1 MKELEITAAE
11 WKKYKDKLRRISEKA
26 ADQMQAYAEAHHFQM
41 DQAMIDYAYAL
52 STKYGEASA
61 ALACDMY
68 DELAA
73 YWHADVPS
81 AVPANTATYGE
92 VAKAMYG
99 SMKQSPDGKLISSV
113 ADRLVKQAGA
123 DTTIKNAIRDGAYWA
138 WIPTGD
144 TCAFCL
150 TLASRGWQKASKKVL
165 RGDHAEHIHAH
176 CDCTFAIAFRPSD
189 TEKYPFYDPDKYYL
203 QYLDANG
210 NINEMR
216 KKMYP
221 DIAEA
226 RNARRREL
234 YELQQHILG
243 KKVDVTEQAI
253 TKVKQI
259 VPKGTSQDEAKNLQE
274 MNKAILRFS
283 KDNNQS
289 NEVAMIYKDG
299 NTSSPVAGEQRQ
311 VDILSNPEVAHAL
324 RSSEL
329 RSITLSHNHPGL
341 SYFSYDDLGVFVQYP
356 SIRTIMLVT
365 NQGKVAYLTKT
376 EKYED
381 VKMVEL
387 YNNIGKRFNGKKESE
402 TVEAFLA
409 EAYNSIERSKW

>member
-1 MKELEITAAE
+1 MKELTITAAE

-26 ADQMQAYAEAHHFQM
+26 SDQMQAYAEAHHFQM
-41 DQAMIDYAYAL
+41 DQAMVDYAYAL

-176 CDCTFAIAFRPSD
+176 CDCTFAIAFKPSD
-189 TEKYPFYDPDKYYL
+189 TKKYPFYSPQVYRRIYDNAYGRTPREKINSIRRAKSSAGLSDEEYVKK
-203 QYLDANG
+203 
-210 NINEMR
+210 NINDGIWGTIINAEKQKDHMESTH
-216 KKMYP
+216 
-221 DIAEA
+221 IAGKSY
-226 RNARRREL
+226 L
-234 YELQQHILG
+234 YDSEDPQKLLDEYSG
-243 KKVDVTEQAI
+243 KGRIERDRSGKRTNKEVVTVDHVVGIDYNSGKETNVI
-253 TKVKQI
+253 KIHHSKNRTHI
-259 VPKGTSQDEAKNLQE
+259 VPTSRK
-274 MNKAILRFS
+274 
-283 KDNNQS
+283 
-289 NEVAMIYKDG
+289 
-299 NTSSPVAGEQRQ
+299 
-311 VDILSNPEVAHAL
+311 
-324 RSSEL
+324 
-329 RSITLSHNHPGL
+329 
-341 SYFSYDDLGVFVQYP
+341 
-356 SIRTIMLVT
+356 
-365 NQGKVAYLTKT
+365 
-376 EKYED
+376 
-381 VKMVEL
+381 
-387 YNNIGKRFNGKKESE
+387 
-402 TVEAFLA
+402 
-409 EAYNSIERSKW
+409 